1 MTRQSEDDQT
11 FVSAGKMYKGK
22 VVMCYRYT
30 RWIGHWVGIA
40 DSGSVFY
47 YCKKLKCM
55 EVCLLKSP
63 KEKTVSG
70 NNVTHTLSSC
80 CHGEEPRQRKISVA
94 VANLDHIIVSAGA
107 KTLHH
112 SCDFIPHLNPIITC
126 LQNIISG
133 PGPKLMFV
141 TFGSFQMFSSV
152 TEWFS
157 GGLSELSGRH
167 FF

>member
-1 MTRQSEDDQT
+1 
-11 FVSAGKMYKGK
+11 
-22 VVMCYRYT
+22 
-30 RWIGHWVGIA
+30 
-40 DSGSVFY
+40 
-47 YCKKLKCM
+47 M

-112 SCDFIPHLNPIITC
+112 SCEFIPHLNSIITC

-133 PGPKLMFV
+133 PAPKLMFV
-141 TFGSFQMFSSV
+141 TFGSFQMFDRVVLWRFIRARWETFLLMRTTCSSKV
-152 TEWFS
+152 NAEQRMNEAVKRCE
-157 GGLSELSGRH
+157 G
-167 FF
+167 